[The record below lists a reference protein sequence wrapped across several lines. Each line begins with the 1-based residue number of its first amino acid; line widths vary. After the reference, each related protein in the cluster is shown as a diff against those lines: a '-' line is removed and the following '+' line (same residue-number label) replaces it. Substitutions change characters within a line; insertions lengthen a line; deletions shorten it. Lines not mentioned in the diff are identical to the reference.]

1 MKIFTEREAE
11 EFLSKN
17 NFDILETFFVNK
29 EKSLEEVLKKVS
41 YPIVMKVSGKKI
53 IHKNIISG
61 VKLNLED
68 YGSSIKAFNELMKIQ
83 SADGVLIQKQ
93 IKGKEF
99 LLGLKK
105 TPEFGHILSFG
116 YGGSSVEKVA
126 DISFRSIPLNENE
139 IIDMIKETKV
149 GEKLNSSEINSIL
162 NVLIKLQNLAN
173 NNSDIFEL
181 DINPLILNKERA
193 VVVDARIAWE

>member
-11 EFLSKN
+11 EFLSKHS
-17 NFDILETFFVNK
+17 FDILETFFVNK
-29 EKSLEEVLKKVS
+29 EKGLEEVLKKVN
-41 YPIVMKVSGKKI
+41 YPIVIKVSGKKI
-53 IHKNIISG
+53 IHKKAVSG
-61 VKLNLED
+61 VKLGLVD
-68 YGSSIKAFNELMKIQ
+68 YKSSIKAFNELMRING
-83 SADGVLIQKQ
+83 ADGVLIQKQ

-126 DISFRSIPLNENE
+126 DISFRAIPLDKPE
-139 IIDMIKETKV
+139 ILDMIKETEV
-149 GEKLNSSEINSIL
+149 GKKLNSSETNL
-162 NVLIKLQNLAN
+162 VLENLLKLQNLAN
-173 NNSDIFEL
+173 NNSNISEL
-181 DINPLILNKERA
+181 DINPLILNEKQA